1 MYVWAKFIIGFNDH
15 CIKIFLTD
23 CTMKDWKI
31 EKSKIDVNLKY
42 QMQMV
47 NKFPFSLNRLL
58 IKDSIHLRTPIVIY
72 SEVIPS
78 IVVRIAEFKEAPS
91 VHVINRKINWKF
103 A

>member
-1 MYVWAKFIIGFNDH
+1 MFEQNLLLVLMIIAL
-15 CIKIFLTD
+15 KIFLTD

-58 IKDSIHLRTPIVIY
+58 IKSQFIFVPLL
-72 SEVIPS
+72 
-78 IVVRIAEFKEAPS
+78 
-91 VHVINRKINWKF
+91 
-103 A
+103 